1 MFLPTALRPGYEGF
15 YGTYSR
21 IRLQDVRAS
30 LSAELQTIG
39 LVLEEMEDLDPERDP
54 QARIAIENT
63 ILDYA
68 RTALMASA
76 AAETTLM
83 QRRLARELS
92 Q

>member
-1 MFLPTALRPGYEGF
+1 MCALRWQLNCRPSGWCY
-15 YGTYSR
+15 
-21 IRLQDVRAS
+21 A
-30 LSAELQTIG
+30 
-39 LVLEEMEDLDPERDP
+39 VLEEMEDLDPERDP

-83 QRRLARELS
+83 QRQLARELS

>member
-1 MFLPTALRPGYEGF
+1 M
-15 YGTYSR
+15 
-21 IRLQDVRAS
+21 RAS
-30 LSAELQTIG
+30 LAAELQTIG

-76 AAETTLM
+76 AAEYAPTSWLKGY
-83 QRRLARELS
+83 
-92 Q
+92 

>member
-1 MFLPTALRPGYEGF
+1 MFLPTALRPGYEDY

-30 LSAELQTIG
+30 LADELQTLG
-39 LVLEEMEDLDPERDP
+39 LVLEEMVDLDPVRDP

-68 RTALMASA
+68 RMALMASA
-76 AAETTLM
+76 AAETTLL
-83 QRRLARELS
+83 QRQLAREL
-92 Q
+92 QQ